1 MVKQTLSILV
11 MSLRSL
17 PNRLMPTSII
27 VIGIAGVVA
36 VLLALLSLASGFE
49 STLKSTGQDN
59 RAIVLRAGSTSEING
74 SLSINQYNVIK
85 DLAGVARANDKKLAA
100 KETFVTVNLPKKD
113 NSADASVP
121 MRGISAESFL
131 VRPEVNLV
139 SGRNLEL
146 GKHELIAGVSAA
158 GQIAG
163 IEVNSTLMIRG
174 VEWKVVGVFS
184 AEGGA
189 FESELWVDQ
198 KLLAAAWNR
207 GETFSSMLVQLTSS
221 EQFPQFEQQVRSDK
235 RLTANAIR
243 ESSFYAEQSKT
254 TTGLITAISLL
265 IGAIMSIGAVFAA
278 LNSMYSAISAR
289 TTEIATL
296 KALGF
301 HRAPILLSVLI
312 ESALMASIGAVLG
325 GLFVYSTLNGAGVST
340 AAATS
345 STFTQIAF
353 EFMVTPTLLLAGV
366 CLAIALGLVGGFFP
380 ALHAVRRPIVEGLRV
395 RG

>member
-1 MVKQTLSILV
+1 MIKQTFSILA

-85 DLAGVARANDKKLAA
+85 DLAGVASTNDKKLAA

-163 IEVNSTLMIRG
+163 IEVNGTLMIRG
-174 VEWKVVGVFS
+174 VEWSVVGVFS

-198 KLLAAAWNR
+198 TLLAAAWNR

-221 EQFPQFEQQVRSDK
+221 EHFPQFEQQVRSDK

-254 TTGLITAISLL
+254 TTGLITAISAL
-265 IGAIMSIGAVFAA
+265 IGVIMSIGAVFAA
-278 LNSMYSAISAR
+278 LNSMYSAISGR

-296 KALGF
+296 RALGF

-325 GLFVYSTLNGAGVST
+325 GSLVYSTLNGSGVST

-366 CLAIALGLVGGFFP
+366 CLAIALGLIGGFFP

>member
-1 MVKQTLSILV
+1 MIKQTFSILA

-139 SGRNLEL
+139 SGRNVEL

-296 KALGF
+296 RALGF

>member
-139 SGRNLEL
+139 SGRNVEL

-296 KALGF
+296 RALGF

-312 ESALMASIGAVLG
+312 ESARWLRLVLC
-325 GLFVYSTLNGAGVST
+325 
-340 AAATS
+340 
-345 STFTQIAF
+345 
-353 EFMVTPTLLLAGV
+353 LAGSL
-366 CLAIALGLVGGFFP
+366 CTA
-380 ALHAVRRPIVEGLRV
+380 H
-395 RG
+395 

>member
-139 SGRNLEL
+139 SGRNVEL